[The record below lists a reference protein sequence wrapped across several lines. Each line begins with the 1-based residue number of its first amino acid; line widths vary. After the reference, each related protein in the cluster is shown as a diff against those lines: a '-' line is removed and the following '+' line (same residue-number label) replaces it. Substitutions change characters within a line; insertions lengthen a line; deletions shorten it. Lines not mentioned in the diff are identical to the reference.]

1 MQRLLN
7 FMRSIGP
14 AIIVAA
20 VVCGPGSMLMS
31 SKTGAIYGYR
41 MIWLVVSAA
50 ALMWSMVAL
59 SARLGVVLERTPLGE
74 LAHRLGRPVAAA
86 VGLILFLVVVGFQ
99 VSNNIA
105 IVAAI
110 EPFLPQQMTTG
121 RAASWL
127 TPLLILFG
135 MNLFVLVVL
144 YQFQNL
150 YRPIERLL
158 KTIVL
163 VVILCFFGNLVLAR
177 PDLGAMVAGLVP
189 SAPAGGFAAMLTPR
203 AAPEVTVLQALVATT
218 FSVAGAFF
226 QAYSVR
232 ARGWTI
238 ADTRQGMI
246 DSLVGAGV
254 LAGVSIVLMS
264 TAAAALHGT
273 GVTSADLATIGD
285 VAKQFEPLFGQYA
298 TLLFSVGVFAGGFG
312 AFLVNALI
320 GGNMLADGFGRGATM
335 NDTGTRHAT
344 AAALLIAMTIACG
357 CLLAGVK
364 PVAAITIAQAST
376 VVGLPALAL
385 ALLYLASRKD
395 LPEGG
400 QIPRWMLFAA
410 VIGLA
415 VTLLLTTRT
424 FVQLWGLFAT

>member
-1 MQRLLN
+1 MQGLLA
-7 FMRSIGP
+7 FLRSIGP

-41 MIWLVVSAA
+41 MIWLVVAAA

-59 SARLGVVLERTPLGE
+59 SARLGVVLERTLLGE
-74 LAHRLGRPVAAA
+74 LAQRLGRPVAAT

-105 IVAAI
+105 IVAAVS
-110 EPFLPQQMTTG
+110 PFLPQ
-121 RAASWL
+121 RFAAARL
-127 TPLLILFG
+127 TPLLILLG
-135 MNLFVLVVL
+135 LNLFVLAVL
-144 YQFQNL
+144 YRFRNL

-158 KTIVL
+158 KGVVL
-163 VVILCFFGNLVLAR
+163 VVILCFAVNLVLAR
-177 PDLGAMVAGLVP
+177 PDLKQLLGGLVP
-189 SAPAGGFAAMLTPR
+189 TAPAGGFAAMLTPR
-203 AAPEVTVLQALVATT
+203 ADPDVTVLQALVATT

-232 ARGWTI
+232 ARGWKL
-238 ADTRQGMI
+238 ADARRGMI

-273 GVTSADLATIGD
+273 GVNSADLATISD
-285 VAKQFEPLFGQYA
+285 VAKQFEPLFGRYA
-298 TLLFSVGVFAGGFG
+298 TLLFSLGVFAGGFG

-320 GGNMLADGFGRGATM
+320 GGNMLADGFGRGETM

-376 VVGLPALAL
+376 VIGLPALAV
-385 ALLYLASRKD
+385 ALLYLASRPD
-395 LPEGG
+395 LTGEKR
-400 QIPRWMLFAA
+400 IPRWMLLAA
-410 VIGLA
+410 SLGLA
-415 VTLLLTTRT
+415 VTLFLTTRT
-424 FVQLWGLFAT
+424 FMQLWAVFG